1 MPYVGAGLPVPQY
14 NNNKLPE
21 PYTNPTLAPIAI
33 LSRTELINDLSD
45 A

>member
-1 MPYVGAGLPVPQY
+1 MPYVGAGLPQY

-33 LSRTELINDLSD
+33 LSRTELIDDLSD